1 MTQGPGFL
9 PHLVEFAVEYGL
21 PVSDNDWEN
30 VVGPLYYRLSL
41 KANKWSNIK
50 RYWQENLQNS
60 SDGCRNIRDI
70 LLLKKNGIPFTHP
83 CSRINYNNNAATS
96 ATAIQGLQETIQ
108 GLQET
113 IQGLRETIQDLQ
125 QHLAISNGANAN
137 VTMAVPTT
145 DALTN
150 DYEEEE
156 SQERELAASIRHSNN
171 HKVNESIITNAAAE
185 IENSNNRTGGNN
197 EDGSLSEQV
206 IHNLYTHIPKC
217 KVEELYS
224 DNAAYRGEGYLSIE
238 HFSIQTLKPL
248 GKGEFS
254 QVYCA
259 RGPVGNRV
267 IALKVLSKDK
277 NPLIGEEIQIHYAL
291 PHHSN
296 ILRMHYY
303 FAERDIIYLV
313 LEFASGNSLYKQKRP
328 FSALTSARYISEVC
342 SGLIHC
348 HQHRVM
354 HRDMKMENLMLGS
367 DGQIKI
373 IDFGLAKSID
383 DHTNTFCGTPV
394 YQAPEILLATS
405 DGPKYDQRVDVWATG
420 VLLYEFLFYASDEAI
435 NQGTTP
441 FRGNNDDEVWESI
454 LNSEICWPEEG
465 VFSKVSI
472 DLISRLLVKVPSER
486 ISLDD
491 VLTHDFLLSRQ
502 NDHDGDDEYDVNS
515 RGDDE

>member
-1 MTQGPGFL
+1 
-9 PHLVEFAVEYGL
+9 
-21 PVSDNDWEN
+21 
-30 VVGPLYYRLSL
+30 
-41 KANKWSNIK
+41 
-50 RYWQENLQNS
+50 
-60 SDGCRNIRDI
+60 
-70 LLLKKNGIPFTHP
+70 
-83 CSRINYNNNAATS
+83 
-96 ATAIQGLQETIQ
+96 
-108 GLQET
+108 
-113 IQGLRETIQDLQ
+113 
-125 QHLAISNGANAN
+125 
-137 VTMAVPTT
+137 
-145 DALTN
+145 
-150 DYEEEE
+150 
-156 SQERELAASIRHSNN
+156 
-171 HKVNESIITNAAAE
+171 
-185 IENSNNRTGGNN
+185 
-197 EDGSLSEQV
+197 
-206 IHNLYTHIPKC
+206 
-217 KVEELYS
+217 
-224 DNAAYRGEGYLSIE
+224 
-238 HFSIQTLKPL
+238 
-248 GKGEFS
+248 
-254 QVYCA
+254 
-259 RGPVGNRV
+259 
-267 IALKVLSKDK
+267 
-277 NPLIGEEIQIHYAL
+277 
-291 PHHSN
+291 
-296 ILRMHYY
+296 MHYY

-313 LEFASGNSLYKQKRP
+313 LEFASGNSLYKQKWP

>member
-1 MTQGPGFL
+1 
-9 PHLVEFAVEYGL
+9 
-21 PVSDNDWEN
+21 
-30 VVGPLYYRLSL
+30 
-41 KANKWSNIK
+41 
-50 RYWQENLQNS
+50 
-60 SDGCRNIRDI
+60 
-70 LLLKKNGIPFTHP
+70 
-83 CSRINYNNNAATS
+83 
-96 ATAIQGLQETIQ
+96 
-108 GLQET
+108 
-113 IQGLRETIQDLQ
+113 
-125 QHLAISNGANAN
+125 
-137 VTMAVPTT
+137 
-145 DALTN
+145 
-150 DYEEEE
+150 
-156 SQERELAASIRHSNN
+156 
-171 HKVNESIITNAAAE
+171 
-185 IENSNNRTGGNN
+185 
-197 EDGSLSEQV
+197 
-206 IHNLYTHIPKC
+206 
-217 KVEELYS
+217 
-224 DNAAYRGEGYLSIE
+224 LSIE